1 MNKDSHNFNCTVL
14 TYLNL
19 DIIGVCET
27 FLKNGETLNLN
38 GYHWFGNNRTS
49 LHQNARRGS
58 GGVGAFVKTE
68 ILEQYMCATDESMED
83 VIWLKFENRQTGHK
97 FTVCICYLRPE
108 GSSRKCDG
116 EAFYSDLM
124 LKFYDYQNN
133 GDVIICGDF
142 NSRCG
147 DESDYIEGVDSIPPR
162 EVIDDKM
169 NPYGQLLIDFLID
182 CNLCMLNGRTGENNF
197 TNINV
202 SGSSVVDYMIVPH
215 EQLERYKE
223 FKVPVNSS

>member
-68 ILEQYMCATDESMED
+68 ILEQYTCATDVSMED
-83 VIWLKFENRQTGHK
+83 VIWLKFEKKNVKQGINLRCASATFPRRVRPGSV
-97 FTVCICYLRPE
+97 TV
-108 GSSRKCDG
+108 KH
-116 EAFYSDLM
+116 
-124 LKFYDYQNN
+124 
-133 GDVIICGDF
+133 
-142 NSRCG
+142 
-147 DESDYIEGVDSIPPR
+147 SI
-162 EVIDDKM
+162 VTS
-169 NPYGQLLIDFLID
+169 
-182 CNLCMLNGRTGENNF
+182 C
-197 TNINV
+197 
-202 SGSSVVDYMIVPH
+202 
-215 EQLERYKE
+215 
-223 FKVPVNSS
+223 